1 MGKMNVYARANRA
14 SASANESET
23 MKTKPKCYG
32 TMFPG
37 FSKLEFNTP
46 NEGKAFTVLVGS
58 SMGITNRQSS
68 VKMEGWDACTE
79 CPEYDRCYDLS
90 MAMLLLH
97 QAIQNYGMT
106 RAL

>member
-46 NEGKAFTVLVGS
+46 NEGKAFTVLVES
-58 SMGITNRQSS
+58 SMGITNRQSA

-90 MAMLLLH
+90 MAKLVLH